1 MGSYLCNTDFNL
13 TLFFVFVFKWTF
25 KQFLPQKPP
34 AEGQHCW
41 SAGFSL
47 ARENCLGTRKAWF
60 VGKKNFLVFK
70 KFQSSDA
77 EMWNSFL
84 SISDRFLRKKKK
96 PDAGYDVTF
105 TSLFLSS
112 SVLGE
117 LCGARTVLLALDGLY
132 LHSALQ
138 FFGRVPVEASWSPSH
153 KPRNLIPLFTVNN
166 IVPWS
171 LNYFPLQ
178 AFFHKNSEKEADASV
193 WHRS

>member
-41 SAGFSL
+41 SSGFSL

-60 VGKKNFLVFK
+60 VGKKNFLVCQ

-84 SISDRFLRKKKK
+84 SISDRFLRKKKNLM
-96 PDAGYDVTF
+96 PDMMWPLLRCFCRLQCWESFVGQELYCLLLMDFIFTVLYSFLGEFLWRQVGPPPINRVTWF
-105 TSLFLSS
+105 PCPLLITSLPD
-112 SVLGE
+112 
-117 LCGARTVLLALDGLY
+117 R
-132 LHSALQ
+132 
-138 FFGRVPVEASWSPSH
+138 
-153 KPRNLIPLFTVNN
+153 
-166 IVPWS
+166 
-171 LNYFPLQ
+171 
-178 AFFHKNSEKEADASV
+178 
-193 WHRS
+193 